1 MDVLR
6 GGKTVPIRLAMLM
19 IVGLTFSTCGP
30 SVRAVRSAG
39 EAPQPYMLFS
49 IIVDRESG
57 SLGPAQKE
65 ADRMCSDV
73 LQSAVMYLAA
83 DVGEHQ
89 TRYYFR
95 CR

>member
-6 GGKTVPIRLAMLM
+6 GGKTVPIRLAMLI
-19 IVGLTFSTCGP
+19 IVGLTFSACGP
-30 SVRAVRSAG
+30 SLRAVRSDG
-39 EAPQPYMLFS
+39 EAPRPYMQFS
-49 IIVDRESG
+49 IIVDRGNG
-57 SLGPAQKE
+57 SLGPAQEE